1 LAENKGAPP
10 DYILA
15 TLLSAAASLVG
26 NARRFKAWDGWEEAC
41 AIWTCLVG
49 GPSAGKSPSAEP
61 VLEVLRAIE
70 RSRLSEFSQ
79 KLRQHEADVEAAKI
93 AVEEWRS
100 QIERARREGERP
112 PLKPG
117 DAMQP
122 ETPSRPR
129 AYVMDVT
136 TEQLAMILAD
146 NPKGCLQFRDEIS
159 GFLAGHGRYG
169 NDTDRPFYLE
179 SYGGRPFSVDRKK
192 NPEPIL
198 IPRLTLSVC
207 GGIQPDRLNSLL
219 LRGEDDG
226 LSSRFIYFWPDS
238 LRPVMPSGLYDV
250 QSLKRLFSRLE
261 RLQLQETEDGPEP
274 FVMAMENPSML
285 DGWRQRL
292 FDQEP
297 DVSGIYGSFIG
308 KQSGVAV
315 RLAGLI
321 ELLDWAI
328 GEGEQAPLIISS
340 SALTRALRFIDEY
353 SIPMARRVFADAA
366 VPEIERKAAALAR
379 EIRKRRISK
388 FNAREARLMW
398 GVPGLRDAVQM
409 DAALAILE
417 EAGWV
422 RLNASRQGESKG
434 RKSKNYEVN
443 PALH

>member
-1 LAENKGAPP
+1 L
-10 DYILA
+10 
-15 TLLSAAASLVG
+15 
-26 NARRFKAWDGWEEAC
+26 
-41 AIWTCLVG
+41 
-49 GPSAGKSPSAEP
+49 
-61 VLEVLRAIE
+61 
-70 RSRLSEFSQ
+70 
-79 KLRQHEADVEAAKI
+79 
-93 AVEEWRS
+93 
-100 QIERARREGERP
+100 
-112 PLKPG
+112 
-117 DAMQP
+117 
-122 ETPSRPR
+122 
-129 AYVMDVT
+129 
-136 TEQLAMILAD
+136 
-146 NPKGCLQFRDEIS
+146 
-159 GFLAGHGRYG
+159 
-169 NDTDRPFYLE
+169 
-179 SYGGRPFSVDRKK
+179 
-192 NPEPIL
+192 
-198 IPRLTLSVC
+198 
-207 GGIQPDRLNSLL
+207 
-219 LRGEDDG
+219 
-226 LSSRFIYFWPDS
+226 
-238 LRPVMPSGLYDV
+238 
-250 QSLKRLFSRLE
+250 
-261 RLQLQETEDGPEP
+261 
-274 FVMAMENPSML
+274 
-285 DGWRQRL
+285 L